1 MWECMQSNV
10 KIVGEDMEVS
20 RYADQDDVN
29 VVKFFI
35 DKRNEYTS

>member
-1 MWECMQSNV
+1 MNV

-20 RYADQDDVN
+20 RYADHDVK
-29 VVKFFI
+29 VIKFFI